1 MIGFVYIWRD
11 RKHNRYYVG
20 SHWGRID
27 DGYVCSSA
35 WMKRAYR
42 LRPEDFKRRILE
54 TVDDRSTLTEREHR
68 WLQMMKKGEL
78 KTKYYNLRNHH
89 FGHWTAN
96 EESILTVGQKISK
109 ANTGKKQNLD
119 PEVKAKKNERISKSN
134 RGKKRTPEMVEAMK
148 ERLRGQKQSEETR
161 RKRAESMRKAWEN
174 RPRTFSEEARENM
187 RRGHLG
193 VKLSPEHVAKRAAAQ
208 TGLKR
213 SQETIDRMKATL
225 ARKREERTAT

>member
-11 RKHNRYYVG
+11 RKHKRYYVG
-20 SHWGRID
+20 SHMGTID
-27 DGYVCSSA
+27 DGYICSSP
-35 WMKRAYR
+35 WMKQAYKR
-42 LRPEDFKRRILE
+42 RPEDFKRRIIHRA
-54 TVDDRSTLTEREHR
+54 DSRTELYEVENKF
-68 WLQMMKKGEL
+68 LQMMQVGEL
-78 KTKYYNLRNHH
+78 GKKYYNLRNVVLRHY
-89 FGHWTAN
+89 AADEN
-96 EESILTVGQKISK
+96 R
-109 ANTGKKQNLD
+109 
-119 PEVKAKKNERISKSN
+119 AKEIGARISEGHKKGKSN
-134 RGKKRTPEMVEAMK
+134 RGKKRSPEYIEAMK